1 MSKIKVLPEYI
12 FNKIAAGEVI
22 ERPASV
28 VKELVENS
36 IDAGA
41 LNIIINIEKAG
52 AKLISISDN
61 GSGMDADDA
70 LLCLEP
76 HATSKIATEKDIE
89 KILTLGFRG
98 EALPSIA
105 SISRF
110 IIRTRRPSDREGT
123 EVIVHGGKFIST
135 APAGCAPG
143 TEIIVKD
150 IFFNTPA
157 RKKFLRGQTTEEH
170 HIQETLMML
179 SLPYPHVGFELNMD
193 GYRVFSSPAHSDL
206 RPRIK
211 TFFGKDMEENFIP
224 VSYSAEGLKVSGYT
238 AKHGY
243 TRNTRREQRI
253 FVNGRPVEALPAY
266 AGIREAYGSLVEKGR
281 FPPALLFINID
292 PAMIDVNVHPAKREI
307 RFSNDR
313 AVIAVITEA
322 VRASLRT
329 HSSPT
334 VTFRP
339 DVSVRAIL
347 GGMETKYTPAGETPS
362 LPLPDGNPD
371 YQTPMEIYGEK
382 APVPSDGTEEYHQSS
397 PEIIP
402 VPEPPFAGNAPVN
415 DRHMNNSFPA
425 TGSMKVLGFIDKTY
439 IVASS
444 DAGLII
450 IDQHAAHERVLY
462 EKIMKGVSL
471 NAVNSQKL
479 LIPLTIELS
488 RTETLFVRQNSE
500 LFARIG
506 FDIEPFGQN
515 TVLLTAIP
523 SAIKQENLQGLFR
536 NILDSLLDRGEI
548 SKIDVDLIART
559 ACKAAIKA
567 QDEILEEEAVELIRQ
582 MAECEL
588 PFSCPHGRPTIINIS
603 RSELEKRFGRK

>member
-1 MSKIKVLPEYI
+1 MSKIKVLPENI

-28 VKELVENS
+28 VKELTENS

-52 AKLISISDN
+52 TKLISVSDD

-110 IIRTRRPSDREGT
+110 SIRTRRHSDREGT
-123 EVIVHGGKFIST
+123 EVIVHGGKYIST

-150 IFFNTPA
+150 LFFNTPA
-157 RKKFLRGQTTEEH
+157 RKKFLRGQTTEER
-170 HIQETLMML
+170 HIQETIMML
-179 SLPYPHVGFELNMD
+179 SLPYPHVAFELNMD
-193 GYRVFSSPAHSDL
+193 GYKVFSSPAHSDL

-211 TFFGKDMEENFIP
+211 IFFGKDMEENFIP
-224 VSYSAEGLKVSGYT
+224 VNYSSGELKVTGFT

-243 TRNTRREQRI
+243 TRNTRREQRV
-253 FVNGRPVEALPAY
+253 FVNGRPVESLPAF
-266 AGIREAYGSLVEKGR
+266 AGIREGYGSLVEKGR
-281 FPPALLFINID
+281 FPPVLLFINID
-292 PAMIDVNVHPAKREI
+292 PSMIDVNVHPAKREI
-307 RFSNDR
+307 RFRDDR
-313 AVIAVITEA
+313 TVIAVIAEA
-322 VRASLRT
+322 IKASLRT

-347 GGMETKYTPAGETPS
+347 SGIETKYTPAEETPS
-362 LPLPDGNPD
+362 LPIPEETHEYYSPQETKPEEEENKNHVRPADNITHSKPAD
-371 YQTPMEIYGEK
+371 IP
-382 APVPSDGTEEYHQSS
+382 ASRPVS
-397 PEIIP
+397 
-402 VPEPPFAGNAPVN
+402 
-415 DRHMNNSFPA
+415 NSFP
-425 TGSMKVLGFIDKTY
+425 GSGRLKVLGFIDKTY
-439 IVASS
+439 IIAEAES
-444 DAGLII
+444 GLII

-462 EKIMKGVSL
+462 EKIMKGV
-471 NAVNSQKL
+471 NFNNVNSQKL

-488 RTETLFVRQNSE
+488 RTETLFVKHNTE

-506 FDIEPFGQN
+506 FEIEPFGQN

-536 NILDSLLDRGEI
+536 NILDELLDRGEI
-548 SKIDVDLIART
+548 SKIDADAIAQA

-567 QDEILEEEAVELIRQ
+567 QDEIYHEEALELIKQ
-582 MAECEL
+582 MSECEL

-603 RSELEKRFGRK
+603 KHELEKRFARK